1 MPIDVSVLSDV
12 SVISVHDEEEPI
24 HFYIPSVTPS
34 RYEIPGV
41 NAPQEIFKGC
51 KFSFP
56 GVKPIQYAFRR
67 TKNNVPYVLIK
78 IVEAKTFILGT
89 EAQKLDEYGAKLS
102 PDVMRVPV
110 PVRME
115 NIANEI
121 ERAHGKM
128 GILAVRGEI
137 TDENVTEAVKRN
149 VAFLQATVVDTN
161 RNYKRSPLQVTPQ
174 ARRRAW
180 RLHELG
186 LLTPMPEWAEINPDA
201 KASEASPTM
210 NCRNCGT
217 LIRRTV
223 TKCNCGVIY
232 NWKAAVEDGLV
243 KPADV
248 PPSKRVEAGLEGDL
262 IAQQTVD
269 INIPV
274 SPNAVGVMEN
284 VYVPESTEEAE
295 LIASVDQPD
304 ELAAAVA
311 EAQAAAEVEQP
322 VLEAE
327 EESA

>member
-12 SVISVHDEEEPI
+12 SVVSVHDEEEPI

-41 NAPQEIFKGC
+41 NAPQEVFKAC

-89 EAQKLDEYGAKLS
+89 EAQKLDEYGSKLS

-115 NIANEI
+115 SMANEI

-137 TDENVTEAVKRN
+137 TDEIIAEAVKRN

-210 NCRNCGT
+210 NCRNCGV
-217 LIRRTV
+217 LVRRTIAR
-223 TKCNCGVIY
+223 CNCGVIY
-232 NWKAAVEDGLV
+232 NWKVAVEDGLV
-243 KPADV
+243 KPSDV
-248 PPSKRVEAGLEGDL
+248 PLSKRVEAGLDAPNQPPDEG
-262 IAQQTVD
+262 
-269 INIPV
+269 IPARLEKFDAPV
-274 SPNAVGVMEN
+274 IQYE
-284 VYVPESTEEAE
+284 PESQEEAE
-295 LIASVDQPD
+295 LIASVEAPD
-304 ELAAAVA
+304 ELAAALA
-311 EAQAAAEVEQP
+311 EAQAAAAISEP

-327 EESA
+327 EETA